1 MKTGK
6 IEQDSKVDPE
16 SNLLVRCAET
26 PASNHRPR
34 TPEQKTQLNKIPA
47 FLIRF
52 SWLLIDP
59 CNPCLSVAKNL

>member
-6 IEQDSKVDPE
+6 IEQDSKVAPE

-34 TPEQKTQLNKIPA
+34 TPEQKKQLNKIPA
-47 FLIRF
+47 FPRHAEASEGGCFPYFI
-52 SWLLIDP
+52 LLG
-59 CNPCLSVAKNL
+59 S